1 MSFSFLGASAQT
13 KIDIF
18 SFMEEVLAQMES
30 SGIRQTDNI
39 EPTGPGG
46 QGGGEGVRGR
56 SQNGRLDGIVKHLK

>member
-46 QGGGEGVRGR
+46 QGGGGGGARQEPKR
-56 SQNGRLDGIVKHLK
+56 SV

>member
-18 SFMEEVLAQMES
+18 SFMGEVLAQMES

-46 QGGGEGVRGR
+46 QGGGGGGVRQKPKW
-56 SQNGRLDGIVKHLK
+56 SA